1 MTHVTL
7 IQLKNANYKS
17 LSRDH
22 YRWIPG
28 WVGSDDELQGGC
40 HPRMLTANEVQFWV
54 QTAIFFVSSHGRQ
67 EGWGSSGL
75 PWWLRWWRIC
85 LQCGRHKL
93 HPWTGKIPWRREW
106 LLTHILD
113 WRVSWTEDPGRLKS
127 MGSQRP
133 GHDWVTNTFIFTLVL
148 HSAKSPRRPGF
159 S

>member
-1 MTHVTL
+1 MGEGTVDGFSSIARFGFYSSWHVTL

-40 HPRMLTANEVQFWV
+40 HARMLTANEVQFWI

-85 LQCGRHKL
+85 LQCGRPGFN
-93 HPWTGKIPWRREW
+93 PWVGKIPWRRK
-106 LLTHILD
+106 ILA
-113 WRVSWTEDPGRLKS
+113 WEIPWIEEPGKLQS
-127 MGSQRP
+127 MGSQRVE
-133 GHDWVTNTFIFTLVL
+133 HDCLTLHFFI
-148 HSAKSPRRPGF
+148 S
-159 S
+159 